1 MISII
6 IATFNSSRTLAKALE
21 SVLEQ
26 NFNDWECIIVDGKST
41 DNTLDIIK
49 EFELKDSRFS
59 HVSEKD
65 NGIYDA
71 FNKGW
76 KMAKGEWIYYL
87 GSDDYLTGDG
97 LKKLASVESPEVGL
111 HFCKKQAIGTGG
123 WCGLEVFQ
131 QIFTAPGGRTAWSGA
146 DHWLFARHR
155 TQRLRGCICRES
167 GQSFETAAELLPWI
181 TGCAEVPF
189 AEQTAALHC

>member
-41 DNTLDIIK
+41 DSTLDIIK

-71 FNKGW
+71 FNKY
-76 KMAKGEWIYYL
+76 KKGLITL
-87 GSDDYLTGDG
+87 QDYT
-97 LKKLASVESPEVGL
+97 K
-111 HFCKKQAIGTGG
+111 
-123 WCGLEVFQ
+123 
-131 QIFTAPGGRTAWSGA
+131 IFNDWAVPLGGRPLQFTTNSYG
-146 DHWLFARHR
+146 RV
-155 TQRLRGCICRES
+155 
-167 GQSFETAAELLPWI
+167 LPI
-181 TGCAEVPF
+181 HPHPYIYIKRKGGK
-189 AEQTAALHC
+189 LNGKD

>member
-59 HVSEKD
+59 HVSET
-65 NGIYDA
+65 I
-71 FNKGW
+71 
-76 KMAKGEWIYYL
+76 
-87 GSDDYLTGDG
+87 
-97 LKKLASVESPEVGL
+97 
-111 HFCKKQAIGTGG
+111 
-123 WCGLEVFQ
+123 
-131 QIFTAPGGRTAWSGA
+131 SGK
-146 DHWLFARHR
+146 R
-155 TQRLRGCICRES
+155 
-167 GQSFETAAELLPWI
+167 
-181 TGCAEVPF
+181 
-189 AEQTAALHC
+189 